1 LSNGRFQDIKTD
13 RDPLLTIARFD
24 WSSLDHGVALPPDQH
39 ADHQQIE
46 NVGAD
51 ADGERGRI
59 ISEMVVEQAGDPAA
73 GSHA

>member
-1 LSNGRFQDIKTD
+1 M
-13 RDPLLTIARFD
+13 
-24 WSSLDHGVALPPDQH
+24 ALPSDQH
-39 ADHQQIE
+39 ADHKQVE

-73 GSHA
+73 ASHASPAEQQQPDDLNVL